1 MNNEWND
8 EVVVDVNES
17 DITVDQAYDA
27 TSSNPQSGTAVAQAV
42 AQAGGTVDQQYNASS
57 ANAQS
62 GTAVAGAIAGV
73 KQVPAST
80 SADADKVLTVNSEG
94 VPGWA
99 TAQGGGGGSTPVV
112 QSINASLMP
121 DSIRAELPAGEYLQ
135 PGLYQ
140 VFLEFG
146 MSQYVENYRF
156 IRFGFQVNHAS
167 YEQPSIYDPLNIDSN
182 IPFSQDVRR
191 FMRTGYIK
199 VASASNVSGFYI
211 TFSSGSSN
219 ITNLANYLNHV
230 SLSYMKVADLS

>member
-8 EVVVDVNES
+8 EVVVDVSES
-17 DITVDQAYDA
+17 DITVDQTYDA

-57 ANAQS
+57 TNAQS

-80 SADADKVLTVNSEG
+80 SADATKVLTVNSEG

-99 TAQGGGGGSTPVV
+99 TAQGGGGGVPVLHTLV
-112 QSINASLMP
+112 CQKSMGTIQG
-121 DSIRAELPAGEYLQ
+121 ELPEGEYLE

-140 VFLEFG
+140 VFLSFA
-146 MSQYVENYRF
+146 MSEYDGTYRL
-156 IRFGFQVNHAS
+156 ITYGYQAEHSEWIPGHLHYPAEITS
-167 YEQPSIYDPLNIDSN
+167 TG
-182 IPFSQDVRR
+182 PFSSSEAT

-199 VASASNVSGFYI
+199 VEYPNEVSGLNIVFK
-211 TFSSGSSN
+211 TGTSQALARDVLNN
-219 ITNLANYLNHV
+219 ITVQYL
-230 SLSYMKVADLS
+230 KIGDLS

>member
-8 EVVVDVNES
+8 EVVVDVSES

-80 SADADKVLTVNSEG
+80 SADATKVLTVNSEG

-99 TAQGGGGGSTPVV
+99 TAQGGATPVLQNITAV
-112 QSINASLMP
+112 FSGEYGIL
-121 DSIRAELPAGEYLQ
+121 AELPQGEYLE
-135 PGLYQ
+135 PGRYQLFFRFTMSEYRPELRFILFGYQ
-140 VFLEFG
+140 VD
-146 MSQYVENYRF
+146 
-156 IRFGFQVNHAS
+156 HADKITGR
-167 YEQPSIYDPLNIDSN
+167 IYTPVNIDSN
-182 IPFSQDVRR
+182 GPFNTAE
-191 FMRTGYIK
+191 FLRTGYVDVFGEGEI
-199 VASASNVSGFYI
+199 SGFFI
-211 TFSSGSSN
+211 TFSSGGSIQSIEN
-219 ITNLANYLNHV
+219 FVKRI
-230 SLSYMKVADLS
+230 SLSYLKVADLS